1 MEEEIK
7 GNKVLKEI
15 LEWSFCVILAVVIAL
30 ITRYYLVT
38 SSIVQQDSMY
48 PTLKENERV
57 LLSRI
62 ARTIKG
68 EYKRGDIVTF
78 EAPSEIK
85 KGVNV
90 DKENPRAIYNYN
102 PKSLIEKLM
111 YNVLEFRKVSYIK
124 RVIGLPGERVTI
136 YNGKVYI
143 NGKELIEDYLD
154 ENVTTKM
161 VNYNDVVVP
170 EGYVFLMGDNR
181 DESMD
186 SRTFGCV
193 PIEKIEGK
201 VKFRYWPLNKFGGV

>member
-1 MEEEIK
+1 MEENENRVI
-7 GNKVLKEI
+7 KEI

-30 ITRYYLVT
+30 VTRYYLVT
-38 SSIVQQDSMY
+38 SSIVQQKSMY

-143 NGKELIEDYLD
+143 NGRELIEDYLD